1 MSKTLKIW
9 SGLGLGLIVLVLAGL
24 YRTALA
30 QEAPAPAPTV
40 AAEPKAPVAPKPED
54 VRAEREKFDRL
65 GSRVSRIL
73 AAVIPRVH
81 LFQQPVS
88 DAIAAKAVDLYL
100 DALDPDRIF
109 FLRSDEEQFRRDSA
123 NLARDF
129 RDGNLAF
136 AWQVQD
142 RFDARVRNRL
152 EFVRQTLSQGFDLQS
167 KEEYE
172 WRRNK
177 AMRAADEAAWDDLW
191 RRKLQHEYVAR
202 MVSVKLAEDSGTKE
216 EPAAATG
223 SVRTPGAAELE
234 REVIAN
240 GGAEGL
246 EDRELTPEEF
256 LAKRYRQY
264 ERLIGAPDS
273 ETIVAAFLSS
283 FTMAYDPH
291 SEYMSPMQTEDF
303 DINMKLKLVGIGA
316 VLTSEDGAA
325 KIERIMP
332 GGPAELDGRLQP
344 GDRIIAV
351 GQDDQTPEE
360 ILHLPLS
367 RAVRKIRGSKG
378 SRVTLVYWPAGDI
391 SGSTER
397 RIELVRDE
405 VKLEESA
412 AKSKVVELPGA
423 DGQVRRMGLITLP
436 EFYADFKPAGDSE
449 ARRCSTDVKRLLKE
463 LEGQN
468 IDGIALDLR
477 NNGGGSLQDAIDLAG
492 FFIRSGPIVQVRSAR
507 QVEVH
512 SDPDPEMLY
521 AGPMVVLV
529 NRMSA
534 SASEIVAA
542 ALQDYGRAI
551 VIGDSKTHGKGSVQA
566 LLPLEVR
573 GADLGSFK
581 VTNAS
586 FYRINGQSTQVEG
599 VKSDIVVSS
608 VFDGMKIGEEYL
620 ENAMPWSVVDPAFY
634 ATLSDQAPP
643 MDILRGQSEQRRN
656 GDAAFQKREELLK
669 RIRERT
675 NANRISLNFEE
686 RLAMAR
692 ADRELNEEQR
702 KLMGATPANDESP
715 TQDAVLMEA
724 LRVLSDIC
732 RWRDALRGSSPQEE
746 VLAEAA

>member
-1 MSKTLKIW
+1 MNKTFKLGC
-9 SGLGLGLIVLVLAGL
+9 GLGLAVLWLTGP
-24 YRTALA
+24 YRPSLA
-30 QEAPAPAPTV
+30 QEVPAPAPAIEAEAGGIVTP
-40 AAEPKAPVAPKPED
+40 AAED
-54 VRAEREKFDRL
+54 VLAEREKFDRL

-73 AAVIPRVH
+73 SAVIPRVH

-88 DAIAAKAVDLYL
+88 DAIAAKAVGLYL

-109 FLRSDEEQFRRDSA
+109 LLRSDEDEFRRDSA
-123 NLARDF
+123 SLARDF
-129 RDGNLAF
+129 RDGNMAF
-136 AWQVQD
+136 AWRVHD
-142 RFDARVRNRL
+142 RFNGRVRNRL
-152 EFVRQTLSQGFDLQS
+152 EFVRRTLEQGFDLQS
-167 KEEYE
+167 HEQYE
-172 WRRNK
+172 WRRSK
-177 AMRAADEAAWDDLW
+177 TLRAADEAAWDDLW
-191 RRKLQHEYVAR
+191 KRKLQHEYVAR
-202 MVSVKLAEDSGTKE
+202 LVSVKLAEESGADAAPA
-216 EPAAATG
+216 PAAASSG
-223 SVRTPGAAELE
+223 RTPAAADLE
-234 REVIAN
+234 REVISN
-240 GGAEGL
+240 GGENGL
-246 EDRELTPEEF
+246 EDRELAPEEF

-264 ERLIGAPDS
+264 ERLIGTPDA
-273 ETIVAAFLSS
+273 ETIVASFISS
-283 FTMAYDPH
+283 FTMAFDPH

-332 GGPAELDGRLQP
+332 GGPAEIDGRLQP

-351 GQDDQTPEE
+351 GQGDRKPEE

-378 SRVTLVYWPAGDI
+378 SRVTLVYWPASDI
-391 SGSTER
+391 SGATER
-397 RIELVRDE
+397 RIVLVRDE

-412 AKSKVVELPGA
+412 AKSKVVELPGD
-423 DGQVRRMGLITLP
+423 DGRVRRMGLITLP
-436 EFYADFKPAGDSE
+436 EFYADFKPSGDAE

-463 LEGQN
+463 LMGQK

-492 FFIRSGPIVQVRSAR
+492 YFIRSGPIVQVRSAR

-512 SDPDPEMLY
+512 SDPDPEMIY
-521 AGPMVVLV
+521 DGPMVVLV

-551 VIGDSKTHGKGSVQA
+551 VVGDSKTHGKGSVQA
-566 LLPLEVR
+566 LLPLDVR
-573 GADLGSFK
+573 GDDLGSFK

-634 ATLSDQAPP
+634 ATLADQAPP
-643 MDILRGQSEQRRN
+643 MDLLRRKSEQRRN
-656 GDAAFQKREELLK
+656 GDAAFQKREELLH

-675 NANRISLNFEE
+675 NANMISLNFEE

-692 ADRELNEEQR
+692 ADRVLNDEQR
-702 KLMGATPANDESP
+702 ALMGADAEDDEAP
-715 TQDAVLMEA
+715 GQDAVLLEA

-732 RWRDALRGSSPQEE
+732 LWRDTLRGSAPKEE
-746 VLAEAA
+746 ALAEAA